1 MTYGICNLAVVPL
14 RAEASDKAEMISQV
28 LFGEHFQIIE
38 EEKKWIKIILAHDQ
52 YEGWI
57 CKKQYKEIP
66 SSYYDELNLNF
77 KDFPKSTSIIN
88 SIKWSKENDLQLI
101 TIGSILPYF
110 SKGIGKIYKDQFQ
123 LQQDSPTNPNVIEIG
138 KSLLNTPYL
147 WGGRSPIGIDCSGFV
162 QLCYRMSGIFLPRDA
177 YQQADI
183 GDDVSFIEVT
193 EPGDLVFF
201 DNDEGHINHVA
212 MIIEQGKVIHA
223 SGKVRI
229 DLLDHHGIYNQEK
242 KEYTHKLRLIKRI
255 Q

>member
-14 RAEASDKAEMISQV
+14 RAEPSDKSEMISQV

-57 CKKQYKEIP
+57 CKKQYKEIT
-66 SSYYDELNLNF
+66 STYYDEINLNF
-77 KDFPKSTSIIN
+77 QDFPKTTSIVS
-88 SIKWSKENDLQLI
+88 SIKWHETNDSQII
-101 TIGSILPYF
+101 TLGSILPYF
-110 SKGIGKIYKDQFQ
+110 NKGIGKIYKDQFQ
-123 LQQDSPTNPNVIEIG
+123 LQQDSIDKINVIEIG

-162 QLCYRMSGIFLPRDA
+162 QLCYRMAGIFLPRDA
-177 YQQADI
+177 YQQAEI

-229 DLLDHHGIYNQEK
+229 DLLDHHGIFNEEK
-242 KEYTHKLRLIKRI
+242 KEYTHKLRIIKRI

>member
-14 RAEASDKAEMISQV
+14 RAEPSDKAEMISQV
-28 LFGEHFQIIE
+28 LFGEHFEILE
-38 EEKKWIKIILAHDQ
+38 EEKKWINIKLAHDH

-66 SSYYDELNLNF
+66 SSYFDELNLNYI
-77 KDFPKSTSIIN
+77 DFPKCNSIIN
-88 SIKWSKENDLQLI
+88 SINWSEKNEKQII
-101 TIGSILPYF
+101 TIGSILPFYN
-110 SKGIGKIYKDQFQ
+110 KGIGKIYKDQFQ
-123 LQQDSPTNPNVIEIG
+123 LEQDSIDENNVIEIG

-162 QLCYRMSGIFLPRDA
+162 QLCYRMVGIFLPRDA
-177 YQQADI
+177 YQQAEI

-212 MIIEQGKVIHA
+212 MIIEPGKVIHA

-229 DLLDHHGIYNQEK
+229 DLLDHHGIYNEEK
-242 KEYTHKLRLIKRI
+242 KEYTHKLRIIKRI